1 MKDTWLGRAI
11 AEYLKENRYTQTHMS
26 KKTGIELPK
35 WNLAL
40 NGNRRFTFE
49 EYELICGALG
59 VNTDKFLKP
68 RTLDKGGSEQVLK
81 SESARQENIDLGIKD
96 GRRVTW
102 VWTSKKDLQEL
113 NKKVA
118 DLEGQVQSQQK
129 ALIKHMDD
137 HKQENAELKSIF
149 EDLKKEIYKGT
160 EQML

>member
-68 RTLDKGGSEQVLK
+68 RTLDKGGGVNKFLK
-81 SESARQENIDLGIKD
+81 ARAPD
-96 GRRVTW
+96 
-102 VWTSKKDLQEL
+102 KKT
-113 NKKVA
+113 
-118 DLEGQVQSQQK
+118 
-129 ALIKHMDD
+129 LI
-137 HKQENAELKSIF
+137 
-149 EDLKKEIYKGT
+149 
-160 EQML
+160 